1 MPKLAP
7 PPADDSRPRF
17 PSAPRKGDLPSPDD
31 VTRYV
36 IAVLDRVD
44 PSAKGAHAPS
54 AATDQL
60 MVRLCAKRLKTGP
73 RPTSADWWGY
83 LNDRLRRAPISSVQ
97 AVRAWGEQT
106 LLAMLTAS
114 SQHDEGAA
122 RVGDFKAI
130 LAAVD
135 ATKLNDE
142 QQRTLNRLR
151 RASSSGYV
159 RHVTAWE
166 GFEQL
171 IVPLPKPKDIF
182 SPSRMYTTAEAA
194 RILGVDTRTFKSRI
208 ENGEL
213 RTEMKKGKVV
223 ISGTELDRAYPGGRL
238 QHAPRGITQRGS

>member
-7 PPADDSRPRF
+7 PSADDSRPRF
-17 PSAPRKGDLPSPDD
+17 PSTPRKGALPSPDD

-36 IAVLDRVD
+36 IAVLDRFD

-60 MVRLCAKRLKTGP
+60 MVRLGADRLKTGP

-83 LNDRLRRAPISSVQ
+83 LNDRLHRASISSVK

-135 ATKLNDE
+135 AAKLNDE
-142 QQRTLNRLR
+142 QRRTLNRLR

-171 IVPLPKPKDIF
+171 IVPLPTPKDVF
-182 SPSRMYTTAEAA
+182 SPSRTYTMPEAA
-194 RILGVDTRTFKSRI
+194 RVLGVDTRTLRRRI

-238 QHAPRGITQRGS
+238 QHAPRGSTHKGS